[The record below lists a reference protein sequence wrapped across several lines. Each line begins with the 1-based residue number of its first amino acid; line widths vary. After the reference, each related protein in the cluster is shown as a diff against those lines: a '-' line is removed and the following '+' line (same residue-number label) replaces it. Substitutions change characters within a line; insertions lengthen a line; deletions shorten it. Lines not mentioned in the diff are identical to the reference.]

1 MNVGFDGLL
10 RTEATFET
18 INPIAEGTLVK
29 ISGNGIVDK
38 AVNEE
43 FNGIVT
49 KDEDRFVSVQIKG
62 YMEVSYDGD
71 APAYGRAHIKST
83 SDANAVTVS
92 ETDGVEVTVLYVDT
106 VNSVV
111 GFIL

>member
-18 INPIAEGTLVK
+18 INPIAEGT
-29 ISGNGIVDK
+29 
-38 AVNEE
+38 EE